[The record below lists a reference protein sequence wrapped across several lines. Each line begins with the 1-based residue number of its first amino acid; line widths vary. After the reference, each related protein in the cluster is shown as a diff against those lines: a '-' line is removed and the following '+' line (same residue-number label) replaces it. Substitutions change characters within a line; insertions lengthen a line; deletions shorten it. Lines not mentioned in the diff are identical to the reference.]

1 MSFDTLQQEQA
12 RLARLY
18 QETADKMRGRRDGVV
33 VTPVEIVDYQI
44 RAIKNQ
50 LATMGK
56 TLADPD
62 VRIIDP
68 FGGTGIYTARLL
80 QTSGLT
86 PLQTTELYHFRL
98 LVLELDE
105 TAALMAEV
113 NLRTVHRQLTGV
125 NPVKRVVHRVD
136 TFTLTDEDIDRLF
149 QEGWE

>member
-1 MSFDTLQQEQA
+1 MDTLKREQVN
-12 RLARLY
+12 LSRLY
-18 QETADKMRGRRDGVV
+18 QETADKARGQRDGVV

-44 RAIKNQ
+44 RAIKTA
-50 LATMGK
+50 LHSMGK
-56 TLADPD
+56 TLADPE

-86 PLQTTELYHFRL
+86 PQQITELYHHRL

-125 NPVKRVVHRVD
+125 NPVKRIVHCVD
-136 TFTLTDEDIDRLF
+136 TFTLLDEDIDRLMG
-149 QEGWE
+149 EGWE